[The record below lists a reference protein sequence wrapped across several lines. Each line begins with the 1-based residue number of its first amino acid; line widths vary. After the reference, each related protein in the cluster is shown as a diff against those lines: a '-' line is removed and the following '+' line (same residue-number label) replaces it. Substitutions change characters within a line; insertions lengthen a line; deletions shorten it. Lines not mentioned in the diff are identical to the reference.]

1 MIDTI
6 IMILEIIGT
15 VAFAVSGSMTAMKR
29 RLDVLGTVIL
39 GVITA
44 CGGGMLRDIILNEIP
59 ALFTSPL
66 YVIISAITSLL
77 MFVVFYIIKDS
88 GAFEKKWYKD
98 LLTSTDAIGLGV
110 FVIVGANVTM
120 TIGHSNAFLVIFSA
134 VITAIGGGMIRDISV
149 CKIPN
154 IFCKHIYAIPTI
166 IGAII
171 YYYMLKLN
179 THIGVAIPVVLVF
192 IITIRLLAYKYELSL
207 PRVNFRN
214 IDNNK

>member
-1 MIDTI
+1 MLDTI

-59 ALFTSPL
+59 ALFISPL
-66 YVIISAITSLL
+66 YVIIAAITSLL
-77 MFVVFYIIKDS
+77 MFIVFYILKDS

-120 TIGHSNAFLVIFSA
+120 SLGHTNAFLVIFSS

-171 YYYMLKLN
+171 YFYMIRLN
-179 THIGVAIPVVLVF
+179 AHVGVSIPVVIIF
-192 IITIRLLAYKYELSL
+192 IIAVRLLAYKYELSL
-207 PRVNFRN
+207 PRVSFKNV
-214 IDNNK
+214 NNKE